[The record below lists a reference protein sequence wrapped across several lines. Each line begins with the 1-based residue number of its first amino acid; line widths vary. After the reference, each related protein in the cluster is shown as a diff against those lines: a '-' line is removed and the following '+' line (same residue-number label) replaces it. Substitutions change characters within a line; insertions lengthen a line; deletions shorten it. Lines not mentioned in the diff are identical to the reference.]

1 MPGVISGVMSAR
13 SWDFRHVPE
22 PLPNMQNRNVTTG
35 RTMDIPFRVLLYR
48 YVFFAWL
55 FKDMSRQCT
64 LFERAA
70 AWRHNREQSR
80 WLPLYMLRY
89 VVAGLILGAL
99 GFVAES
105 LSPVLSAIFFVPGS
119 MTVPMFAVAGVA
131 WTGLRVLD

>member
-1 MPGVISGVMSAR
+1 MACG
-13 SWDFRHVPE
+13 
-22 PLPNMQNRNVTTG
+22 QNQTDTKVLA
-35 RTMDIPFRVLLYR
+35 MDIPFRVLLYR
-48 YVFFAWL
+48 YLFFAWL
-55 FKDMSRQCT
+55 FKDMSRQRT

-70 AWRHNREQSR
+70 AWRYNREQSR

-105 LSPVLSAIFFVPGS
+105 LSPVLSAFFFVPGS

-131 WTGLRVLD
+131 WTGLRVLE

>member
-1 MPGVISGVMSAR
+1 
-13 SWDFRHVPE
+13 
-22 PLPNMQNRNVTTG
+22 
-35 RTMDIPFRVLLYR
+35 MDLPFRVLLYR

-55 FKDMSRQCT
+55 FKDMSHQRT

-89 VVAGLILGAL
+89 VVAGSILGAL

-105 LSPVLSAIFFVPGS
+105 LSPLLSALFFVPGS
-119 MTVPMFAVAGVA
+119 MTVPMLAVAGVA
-131 WTGLRVLD
+131 WTGLQVLE